1 MRIAFLGKG
10 GNGKSTVAGSVAR
23 LLGRTGGNVLALDV
37 DTLPGLSISLGL
49 PSAPDSTLPD
59 DLAERRENEG
69 WVMKNPA
76 TRASHLVDLYAQQAA
91 DNVKL
96 LQVGKLPAPIP
107 QSRNTTFRH
116 ILQTFDEPGWS
127 VVVDLAAGVRQ
138 ASFGWAFSSTL
149 LAIVMEPTQ
158 AAAMTA
164 RRLRKLT
171 ETRSD
176 LRVGV
181 ILNKQQ
187 DAYETHAPD
196 FSIGLPI
203 WAKLPYSEEV
213 AQAEREGVALL
224 DLAPESAVI
233 AALEE
238 MITTLQNQDSVGNT
252 A

>member
-1 MRIAFLGKG
+1 MRIAFVGKG
-10 GNGKSTVAGSVAR
+10 GSGKSTIAGSVAR
-23 LLGRTGGNVLALDV
+23 LLGRAGESVLALDV

-69 WVMKNPA
+69 WVMKDPA

-91 DNVKL
+91 DNVRL

-107 QSRNTTFRH
+107 QARNTAFRH
-116 ILQTFDEPGWS
+116 ILQTFDDPGWS

-138 ASFGWAFSSTL
+138 ASYGWAFSSTL

-158 AAAMTA
+158 ASAMTA
-164 RRLRKLT
+164 RRLRKLI

-181 ILNKQQ
+181 ILNKQRG
-187 DAYETHAPD
+187 ERVIHTPD
-196 FSIGLPI
+196 ISVGVPI

-213 AQAEREGVALL
+213 AQAEREGYALL
-224 DLAPESAVI
+224 DLAPEGVVI
-233 AALEE
+233 AALEK
-238 MITTLQNQDSVGNT
+238 MIATLQNQDLVGKT